1 MGKFALQISSYE
13 IEKNNWLLL
22 EVVVN
27 KFSDIIDGYEATATW
42 RDGSFYA
49 RVGDSANLK
58 WKEENSLE
66 DWQDKVND
74 VPTWPKLDEDD
85 DTYWV
90 AVAPIKKIKVG
101 GEQKVMF
108 ITKKAGKTAN
118 AQMATTSTSETYE
131 TYDTPDVSEEEG
143 CSSRDTQ
150 RLQKKSKK
158 SKKTRQSKQ
167 TGKFKETKRS
177 IKFNPK
183 AKE

>member
-13 IEKNNWLLL
+13 IEKHNWLLL

-27 KFSDIIDGYEATATW
+27 KFSDIIDGYEATAVW

-49 RVGDSANLK
+49 PIGDSANLR
-58 WKEENSLE
+58 WKEENTLQE
-66 DWQDKVND
+66 WQDKVND
-74 VPTWPKLDEDD
+74 VPTWPKLEEDD

-90 AVAPIKKIKVG
+90 AVAPIKKIKIG

-118 AQMATTSTSETYE
+118 AQMATLSSYE
-131 TYDTPDVSEEEG
+131 TPDVSEEEG

-150 RLQKKSKK
+150 LVKKK
-158 SKKTRQSKQ
+158 SKKTKQSKKS
-167 TGKFKETKRS
+167 GKFKETKRS
-177 IKFNPK
+177 IKFNSK
-183 AKE
+183 TKE